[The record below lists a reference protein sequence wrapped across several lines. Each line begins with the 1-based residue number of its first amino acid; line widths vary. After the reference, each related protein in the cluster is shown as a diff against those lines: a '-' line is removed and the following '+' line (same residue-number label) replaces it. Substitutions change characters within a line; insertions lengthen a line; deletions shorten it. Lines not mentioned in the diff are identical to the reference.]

1 MTLRQFC
8 RELTI
13 FLILWGGVIAAW
25 GIADLIGR

>member
-13 FLILWGGVIAAW
+13 FLLLWGGLIAALA
-25 GIADLIGR
+25 IASEV